1 METLLSQTMKIS
13 KTCNCISIMIKE
25 YNEIVLLI
33 DKPEKGLMKG
43 DVGIVVEIYNNH
55 EGYEVEFMTKEGK
68 TVAVVTLEAHEVRP
82 IGKKD
87 MLHVRELE
95 LAA

>member
-1 METLLSQTMKIS
+1 
-13 KTCNCISIMIKE
+13 MIKE
-25 YNEIVLLI
+25 YNEIVLLV

-43 DVGIVVEIYNNH
+43 DVGIVVEIYDNY

-68 TVAVVTLEAHEVRP
+68 TVAVVTLEAKEVRP
-82 IGKKD
+82 IGNKD

-95 LAA
+95 LTA

>member
-1 METLLSQTMKIS
+1 
-13 KTCNCISIMIKE
+13 MIKE
-25 YNEIVLLI
+25 YNEIVLLV
-33 DKPEKGLMKG
+33 DKPEKGLMRG
-43 DVGIVVEIYNNH
+43 DVGIVVEIYDNH
-55 EGYEVEFMTKEGK
+55 EGYEVEFMTKGGK

-82 IGKKD
+82 IGNKD

>member
-1 METLLSQTMKIS
+1 M
-13 KTCNCISIMIKE
+13 
-25 YNEIVLLI
+25 Y
-33 DKPEKGLMKG
+33 
-43 DVGIVVEIYNNH
+43 VGIVVEIYDNQ
-55 EGYEVEFMTKEGK
+55 EGYEVEFITKEGK
-68 TVAVVTLEAHEVRP
+68 TVAVITLEAHEVRP